1 MKYISIAALIMVSAQ
16 AVKLGR
22 HHHNKNLM
30 QMEPLDDDA
39 EDKMHYYNHWR
50 KQWPEGI
57 DNSEGDADVL
67 NGFSLPKK
75 VKKEKPKELYPWSY
89 DHDVIATG
97 KSIDTAEG
105 ALDGK
110 LSYQS
115 VALDKGKDM
124 FSEKDYYRASEPTPN
139 TWLGVPV
146 NNGKEKHT
154 ESKPAEKE

>member
-110 LSYQS
+110 LS
-115 VALDKGKDM
+115 
-124 FSEKDYYRASEPTPN
+124 
-139 TWLGVPV
+139 
-146 NNGKEKHT
+146 
-154 ESKPAEKE
+154 